1 MQPTQKILHDH
12 SYLEKVIME
21 NNDTFE
27 VLVIKPGTI
36 KHISWMDPEYSK
48 KLMELK
54 LFDSIKTNPDNFL
67 QVIAT
72 NLDVNKYKIKDLHV
86 KTEIIGEE
94 PYYLYEMLY
103 VDLEKET
110 DYHNEYNLNEL
121 ASLINI
127 NGEQIY
133 SNAIIFRNYIPSL
146 TDSMTLCNVTKKDIE
161 RLLHDRVH
169 TKIVTCD
176 ENKWVEDNIVGD
188 LNNFAQIFFDD
199 EKYHQIEISFL
210 MHNINIWYTTSLDG
224 NHSLCGNLIDE
235 YINKCIWFTMKSDDY
250 RGNLTLDEVQKII
263 YLSTVLKDYVTPDK
277 FLEEKN
283 DTIGRKI
290 IYNKYKVLDY
300 LYDINKGIK
309 L

>member
-210 MHNINIWYTTSLDG
+210 MHNINIWYIPNTFG
-224 NHSLCGNLIDE
+224 EKNICGSFIKKAIE
-235 YINKCIWFTMKSDDY
+235 KCLWFTMKSDELRD
-250 RGNLTLDEVQKII
+250 NLSLEEVKKII
-263 YLSTVLKDYVTPDK
+263 YLSNTLTTYQLPSEFSNEKIDK
-277 FLEEKN
+277 Y
-283 DTIGRKI
+283 GRKI
-290 IYNKYKVLDY
+290 IYNKYKVLDLIYNKY
-300 LYDINKGIK
+300 L
-309 L
+309 